1 VHILIT
7 DCFYFVQGG
16 YFPEVPPVNPA
27 ASSSKGKE
35 TVLAQSEAEVL
46 NLNLTMDGDS
56 VHEHFY
62 IAYIY

>member
-1 VHILIT
+1 MHILVT

-16 YFPEVPPVNPA
+16 YFPPVNPA

-35 TVLAQSEAEVL
+35 TAPAQSEAEVL

-56 VHEHFY
+56 VREHNY